1 MSKVKIILVLIL
13 AACILNA
20 QELVWERTYGGSD
33 FDWANALQVLDDGS
47 IVAAGWTTSYGA
59 GYSDVYIIKF
69 DSEGNKIWEKT
80 FGGSKNDIAFALQ
93 VLDDGSIVVAG
104 GTESYGAGGKD
115 VYVLKLDSEGNK
127 IWEKTFGRSKNDIAF
142 ALQVLDDGSIVVAG
156 GTESYGVGGEDV
168 YVLKL
173 DKDGNKIWEKTYWGD
188 NNDLATDIKVS
199 RDGNLIIAGRT
210 RSYGKG

>member
-104 GTESYGAGGKD
+104 GTESYG
-115 VYVLKLDSEGNK
+115 
-127 IWEKTFGRSKNDIAF
+127 
-142 ALQVLDDGSIVVAG
+142 
-156 GTESYGVGGEDV
+156 VGGEDV